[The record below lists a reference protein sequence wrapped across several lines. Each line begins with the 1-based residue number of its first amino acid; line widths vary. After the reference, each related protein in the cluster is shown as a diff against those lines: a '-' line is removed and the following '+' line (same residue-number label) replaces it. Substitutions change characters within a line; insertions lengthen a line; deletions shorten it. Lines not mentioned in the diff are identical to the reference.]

1 MWMMPEAYTA
11 GASGRVAATPMRAR
25 GAMRQSGSGTRRVA
39 SPPQSRTTRASMTQL
54 VEGFR
59 NTRRRPCRVGL
70 SRVARVAGTKH
81 TPASMACWTRLAS
94 SRIREI
100 ATPGG
105 NGRLAKCPRQYNR
118 MPLYALPSRS
128 SMPWPASA
136 LRLAAFRQ
144 PPQAFARGHA
154 DFSTSS
160 TRSPVRARC
169 SAPMAPAMPAPTTT
183 TSHSRGNSSGSM
195 QALVHA
201 RPRHHEPLG
210 PVPFETRVVQSG
222 LGRKL
227 ACFLQGER
235 GAHRAETVFV
245 HDRRARQ
252 QLGSHP
258 RQRITRSSAYQVAD
272 EEMVAVSSKHA
283 QQRDDACI
291 GQVMQEQR
299 AGNEGVMP
307 GQRFAGHIGTEEL
320 HPFTGACG
328 SL

>member
-54 VEGFR
+54 AEGFR

-70 SRVARVAGTKH
+70 SRMARVTGTKC
-81 TPASMACWTRLAS
+81 TPASMACWTSIAS
-94 SRIREI
+94 SRVREI
-100 ATPGG
+100 AMPGG
-105 NGRLAKCPRQYNR
+105 NGRLAMCPRQYNR
-118 MPLYALPSRS
+118 MPWYVLPSRS
-128 SMPWPASA
+128 SMPELASA
-136 LRLAAFRQ
+136 LRAAAFKQ
-144 PPQAFARGHA
+144 PPQAFARGQA

-160 TRSPVRARC
+160 TRSPMRARC
-169 SAPMAPAMPAPTTT
+169 SAPMAPAMPAPTTA

-195 QALVHA
+195 QALVPA
-201 RPRHHEPLG
+201 RPGHQEPLG

-222 LGRKL
+222 PGRKL
-227 ACFLQGER
+227 ACFMQCER
-235 GAHRAETVFV
+235 GAHGAEAVFV

-252 QLGSHP
+252 QLRSHP

-272 EEMVAVSSKHA
+272 EEVVAVSSKHA

-291 GQVMQEQR
+291 GQVVQEQR
-299 AGNEGVMP
+299 AGDDGVVP
-307 GQRFAGHIGTEEL
+307 GQRFAGHVCTEEL

-328 SL
+328 NL